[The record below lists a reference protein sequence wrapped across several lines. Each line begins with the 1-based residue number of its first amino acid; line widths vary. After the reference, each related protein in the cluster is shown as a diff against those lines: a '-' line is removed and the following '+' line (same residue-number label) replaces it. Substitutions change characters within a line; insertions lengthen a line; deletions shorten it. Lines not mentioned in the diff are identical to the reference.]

1 MKIRLNARDALI
13 VVDVQVD
20 FLPGGVLA
28 VPDGDQ
34 VIPVLNQYIRLF
46 SAAEQ
51 PVYFTR
57 DWHPANH
64 ASFCE
69 NGGLWPAHCVADS
82 PGASFP
88 ADLQSPSDNKF
99 IIAKG
104 VQQEFDAYSGFQA
117 TPLLSLL
124 QERGVRRVF
133 IGGLATEYCVKSTV
147 TGALHLGFTTCLL
160 SDDVQGIEV
169 NPGQCKKAL
178 EQMLSA
184 GAIAISLQDLS
195 CDCL

>member
-1 MKIRLNARDALI
+1 MNVRLNARDALI

-28 VPDGDQ
+28 VPSGNM
-34 VIPVLNQYIRLF
+34 VIPVLNQYIQLF
-46 SAAEQ
+46 SAAKQ
-51 PVYFTR
+51 PVFYTR
-57 DWHPANH
+57 DWHPADH
-64 ASFCE
+64 ASFRE

-88 ADLQSPSDNKF
+88 EDLLLPPDNKF

-147 TGALHLGFTTCLL
+147 IGALNLGFTTCLL
-160 SDDVQGIEV
+160 SDAVQGIDV
-169 NPGQCKKAL
+169 NPGQCKLAV

-184 GAIAISLQDLS
+184 GAIAIKLQDLS
-195 CDCL
+195 GDCR